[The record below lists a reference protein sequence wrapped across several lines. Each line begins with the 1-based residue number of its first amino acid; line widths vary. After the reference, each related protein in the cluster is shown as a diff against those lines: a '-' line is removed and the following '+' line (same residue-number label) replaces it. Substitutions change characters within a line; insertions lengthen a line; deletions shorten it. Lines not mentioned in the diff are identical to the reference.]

1 MSELELK
8 RQAPGRGKTRVEF
21 DYYPTPDWQTQELAR
36 VLKPAI
42 HLFTQFG
49 QSRALEPCVGEGHII
64 NAFSRAEGLPVL
76 NWTTNDLDP
85 RHEATYNEDATREDA
100 AIWDEHLMRLAPWDF
115 VITNPPFDQ
124 AASILARALPR
135 TKVLVAM
142 LLRISFLEPTEE
154 REQLLANNPPDKM
167 VVMKRWSYRA
177 NGSTDSVTSAWFVW
191 AVHHSV
197 YLPGPAI
204 EVVPKAG
211 SQQGGFKIGDS
222 I

>member
-1 MSELELK
+1 MSDLELT

-21 DYYPTPDWQTQELAR
+21 DYYPTPDWQTQELMR
-36 VLKPAI
+36 VLKPALR
-42 HLFTQFG
+42 LFTG
-49 QSRALEPCVGEGHII
+49 YGHSRALEPCVGEGHIV
-64 NAFSRAEGLPVL
+64 NAFSRADWLPFL

-85 RHEATYNEDATREDA
+85 RHKASHHEDASREDA
-100 AIWDEHLMRLAPWDF
+100 LIWERDTWDY

-124 AASILARALPR
+124 ASSILARALPR

-154 REQLLANNPPDKM
+154 REQLLANNPPDKL

-177 NGSTDSVTSAWFVW
+177 NGSTDSVTSAWFIW
-191 AVHHSV
+191 ARHHSV

-204 EVVPKAG
+204 ETVPKAG
-211 SQQGGFKIGDS
+211 SQQGGFEIGDS